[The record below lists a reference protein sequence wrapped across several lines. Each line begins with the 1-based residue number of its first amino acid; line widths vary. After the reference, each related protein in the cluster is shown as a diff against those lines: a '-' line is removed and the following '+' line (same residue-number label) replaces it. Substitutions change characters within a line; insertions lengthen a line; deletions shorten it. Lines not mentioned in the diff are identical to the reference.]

1 MEHSTF
7 TPLVLSSTGGM
18 GRAATTFYKRL
29 SSMLSEKR
37 DVPYNTMIG
46 WIRCQLSFAL
56 LRASIIAIRGPRSS
70 RNRPA
75 KDALLEPIEVQ
86 VVEGHL
92 ERN

>member
-1 MEHSTF
+1 
-7 TPLVLSSTGGM
+7 
-18 GRAATTFYKRL
+18 
-29 SSMLSEKR
+29 MLSEKR

-46 WIRCQLSFAL
+46 WIRCQLRFAL
-56 LRASIIAIRGPRSS
+56 LRASIMAIRGARSS

-92 ERN
+92 ESN